1 MGLFLAILLT
11 SVLPDFNTVLPVQFH
26 VPEGQ
31 FPDCASID
39 SAGRIIVGCSRW
51 NPELHEH
58 EVLLF
63 LAGES
68 VDTVKVDD
76 ERITSLI
83 SICSDSRGGYFVT
96 FPSEFRSDEVSA
108 ARLNA
113 DGSLDWLVDQF
124 GDTEEGLRGSI
135 AFAETQYG
143 GYVLGG
149 NPYNTNGENS
159 FYIAVLGEDAVL
171 SWEVE
176 GELYAE
182 VNAVVTDP
190 RGLILAGEKTGSEQ
204 TQAFVW
210 RYNYTGDLVWEH
222 GYDLGG
228 FSEFDCAAS
237 LTDGYI
243 FGGTHCP
250 MDSGSQR
257 TLLIRTDLLG
267 NEMWRK
273 FIPPEEGY
281 QQVFIRSVLGGSN
294 GSIIAAGFAV
304 GDNAP
309 RYTNDAM
316 VILLSSDGV
325 VDDYAFY
332 GKPEQNHEEI
342 NLIFRDQDNALRF
355 YGRCH
360 GDDYD
365 GVYYFGFP
373 PVDLV
378 SEQPISFPE

>member
-1 MGLFLAILLT
+1 MSLFLVILLT
-11 SVLPDFNTVLPVQFH
+11 CVLPNFNAILPVQFH
-26 VPEGQ
+26 APEGWSL
-31 FPDCASID
+31 DCTSID
-39 SAGRIIVGCSRW
+39 CEGRIIAGCSRW

-63 LAGES
+63 MVGES

-83 SICSDSRGGYFVT
+83 SICPDSRGGYFVT

-135 AFAETQYG
+135 AFTETPYG

-149 NPYNTNGENS
+149 NPYNSDGNKS
-159 FYIAVLGEDAVL
+159 FYIAVIGEDGVL
-171 SWEVE
+171 SWETE

-182 VNAVVTDP
+182 VNAVAAYP
-190 RGLILAGEKTGSEQ
+190 RGLILAGNKTGSEQ
-204 TQAFVW
+204 TQAFA
-210 RYNYTGDLVWEH
+210 RCYSYTGDLLWER

-228 FSEFDCAAS
+228 FSEFDCVAS
-237 LTDGYI
+237 ITDGYI
-243 FGGTHCP
+243 FGGTHWP
-250 MDSGSQR
+250 METPQCG
-257 TLLIRTDLLG
+257 LLIRTDLQG

-273 FIPPEEGY
+273 LIPPEEGY
-281 QQVFIRSVLGGSN
+281 QQVYIRSVLGRNN
-294 GSIIAAGFAV
+294 GSIIAAGLSV
-304 GDNAP
+304 LDNAP
-309 RYTNDAM
+309 RDTNDALA
-316 VILLSSDGV
+316 ILLSSDGV
-325 VDDYAFY
+325 VRDFAFY
-332 GKPEQNHEEI
+332 GKPEQNHEEF
-342 NLIFRDQDNALRF
+342 NWIFQDQDNSLRF
-355 YGRCH
+355 YGRCY

-373 PVDLV
+373 PVDLG
-378 SEQPISFPE
+378 E